1 MSLMK
6 KIQMIGLEAVTED
19 IKDAQLDYYSITEL
33 VEVLTDI
40 NQYMRTHSSIP
51 LEQIQNQLSSLLMI
65 CLF

>member
-1 MSLMK
+1 
-6 KIQMIGLEAVTED
+6 MIGLEAVTED